1 MSLPSKELSEQALD
15 ALIVRERTRIVAPLT
30 EWRSLALQLREE
42 GLLHAPGA
50 GAGDARAG
58 QPYGGGYAG
67 TYGGQA
73 PPRVTPRER
82 VSWLGTTA
90 RWTMRIAASA
100 ALVAVGI
107 IAGRGMTIGGDIAHS
122 IQMAIAD
129 STDVGSHV
137 RVSGAPFHS
146 AAEARTALVKSE
158 TEYQKAAAY
167 LAATDTS
174 ARTDASPE
182 VLRDR
187 LAALDE
193 MTVSAMKALRDAPD
207 DPMLNQY
214 YLSAVSAR
222 EATIQRLSQS
232 LPPDARMVRF

>member
-15 ALIVRERTRIVAPLT
+15 ALIARERTRIVAPLT
-30 EWRSLALQLREE
+30 EWRSLALSLRDE
-42 GLLHAPGA
+42 GLLRAQ
-50 GAGDARAG
+50 GDARAG
-58 QPYGGGYAG
+58 QAYGAYGGAYA
-67 TYGGQA
+67 GQA

-82 VSWLGTTA
+82 VGWLGTTA

-107 IAGRGMTIGGDIAHS
+107 IAGRGMTIGHDVVHT

-129 STDVGSHV
+129 STDAGTHV
-137 RVSGAPFHS
+137 RVNGTPFHS
-146 AAEARTALVKSE
+146 ADEARSALVASE

-174 ARTDASPE
+174 ARTNASPE

-187 LAALDE
+187 LAALNE
-193 MTVSAMKALRDAPD
+193 MSATALKALRDAPD
-207 DPMLNQY
+207 DPLLNQY
-214 YLSAVSAR
+214 YLSTLSAQ
-222 EATIQRLSQS
+222 EATLQRLSRA
-232 LPPDARMVRF
+232 LPADARVIRF